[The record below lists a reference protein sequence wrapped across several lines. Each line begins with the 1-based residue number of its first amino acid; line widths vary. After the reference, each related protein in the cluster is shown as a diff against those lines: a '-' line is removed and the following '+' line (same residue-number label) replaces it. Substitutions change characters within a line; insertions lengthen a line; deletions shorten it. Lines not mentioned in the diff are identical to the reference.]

1 MQTKEKKNIYRKNIK
16 RKSRGA
22 VESRGAVLR

>member
-1 MQTKEKKNIYRKNIK
+1 MQTKVKNIYRKKIK

>member
-1 MQTKEKKNIYRKNIK
+1 MQTKEKNIYRKKIK